1 LIHELNGWAI
11 AGDHMTRSRRRLR
24 IILACGFGVGSATV
38 LALVAF
44 RSNLMVFVAPAEL
57 IARAPW
63 QGQVLEWMVA
73 CYGNSVRPWAAF
85 DVETA
90 LLWSAP
96 VLALA
101 TGSSIVAV
109 SRRRTAYRVS
119 HPSSARRRIQAVGDI
134 TETERDGAVIDV
146 QRRLLT
152 SADERGAELRKG
164 AKTSLRLALAGV
176 PAIALALYLKN
187 GLPNLPSVT
196 GGSLIAEPAIPP
208 EAESKLS
215 GNLRAQATSLPAN
228 SAEARSIYIALGR
241 AEADRG
247 DMSAAAVAWN
257 VALTINFDS
266 TLAAATAEALS
277 ESVDH
282 VDTRAAALFRR
293 ALASAPADAPWRPMV
308 IKRLAEAKS
317 GSDASSS
324 SSGAGN

>member
-1 LIHELNGWAI
+1 MG
-11 AGDHMTRSRRRLR
+11 T
-24 IILACGFGVGSATV
+24 ATA

-44 RSNLMVFVAPAEL
+44 GSNLTFFVAPSEL
-57 IARAPW
+57 VARAPR

-73 CYGNSVRPWAAF
+73 RYGNSVRLRAAF

-90 LLWSAP
+90 LPWSAP

-101 TGSSIVAV
+101 IGSSIVAV
-109 SRRRTAYRVS
+109 SGRRTAYRVS
-119 HPSSARRRIQAVGDI
+119 HPSSDRRRMQAAGDI

-164 AKTSLRLALAGV
+164 TKTSLRLALAGV
-176 PAIALALYLKN
+176 PAIALALYLTN
-187 GLPNLPSVT
+187 CLPNLPSVT
-196 GGSLIAEPAIPP
+196 GGSLIAEPALPP
-208 EAESKLS
+208 KAESKLS

-228 SAEARSIYIALGR
+228 RAEARSTYIALGR

-247 DMSAAAVAWN
+247 DMSAAAAAWN

-277 ESVDH
+277 ESVYH
-282 VDTRAAALFRR
+282 VDTRAAALFQR
-293 ALASAPADAPWRPMV
+293 ALASAPAGAPWRPMV

-324 SSGAGN
+324 SSEAGN